1 MKRKKYL
8 KIGLIS
14 FAVFLCQK
22 TSAQKIA
29 EQIYSDFSAPI
40 ISKIYEKV
48 ISKVQLST
56 ASQIFLA
63 NAYKEQYEQEI
74 YHLRNNMLTVLNL
87 KRYKDSSD
95 YAIEEK
101 LKKVL
106 TPREIKLYD
115 SAIIA
120 TRDFATPIFDDVIVP
135 DAEMNSQFGIAM
147 KYKKLLRL
155 RDSQI
160 DSIKNYAIALKSKI
174 VFAKAN
180 PDSGFF
186 DKAAFESENLSKVLN
201 DNQYLVLLNEKNKV
215 QSEIQARYLWH
226 ALTEKGLHK
235 KFNKEQSLKE
245 LLIYYII
252 RANFTDRFAN
262 EKQRRN
268 IMIKAL
274 KLPEP
279 LLIYQQSLKT
289 EKEKLEKYA
298 W

>member
-14 FAVFLCQK
+14 FAVFLCQQ
-22 TSAQKIA
+22 TSAQKIT
-29 EQIYSDFSAPI
+29 EQVYADFTAPI

-48 ISKVQLST
+48 ISKVQLSA

-74 YHLRNNMLTVLNL
+74 YSLKNNILTSINL
-87 KRYKDSSD
+87 KRYRDSSD
-95 YAIEEK
+95 YTIEEK

-106 TPREIKLYD
+106 TPTEIKLYD
-115 SAIIA
+115 SAIVA
-120 TRDFATPIFDDVIVP
+120 TRDFATPVFDNTILP

-147 KYKKLLRL
+147 KYKNLLRL
-155 RDSQI
+155 RNTQI
-160 DSIKNYAIALKSKI
+160 DSIKNFAIALKSKI
-174 VFAKAN
+174 VFTKAN

-245 LLIYYII
+245 LIIYYII